1 MISRALALM
10 GVFSVAACAAAAP
23 PLDLSPTTK
32 ADDQWAPPV
41 VRSEAAPLAPALGE
55 PIELAKLVEDRLRTA
70 LIAGDTRL
78 MDDAANRA
86 LRADRAGDRQEWDN
100 PRTGHRGEIILASRD
115 AMGDGRVCAILHH
128 THVFASQTI
137 RGSLTLCR
145 RAGEPWEYENMRWL
159 RTGGDLVRLLPG
171 GAPAARAIPQT

>member
-1 MISRALALM
+1 MISRALALI

-86 LRADRAGDRQEWDN
+86 LRADRAGDRQAAVLRALLTITSARLEVVATA
-100 PRTGHRGEIILASRD
+100 PS
-115 AMGDGRVCAILHH
+115 GDP
-128 THVFASQTI
+128 S
-137 RGSLTLCR
+137 
-145 RAGEPWEYENMRWL
+145 
-159 RTGGDLVRLLPG
+159 
-171 GAPAARAIPQT
+171 